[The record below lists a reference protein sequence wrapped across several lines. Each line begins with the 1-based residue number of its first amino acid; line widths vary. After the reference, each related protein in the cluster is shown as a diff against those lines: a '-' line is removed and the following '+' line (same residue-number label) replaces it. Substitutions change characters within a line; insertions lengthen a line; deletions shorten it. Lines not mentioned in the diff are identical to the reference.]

1 MAAVKD
7 IFQFVDSIAPFET
20 QEGFDNAGFLV
31 GRGGREVRKVLV
43 ALDITLEVADEAVS
57 QGVELILAHHPV
69 IFQPVKSVTDG
80 TVTGRVLLELLEH
93 LCPYQSGCR
102 SWGGQRLSGPDPGAG

>member
-57 QGVELILAHHPV
+57 QGAELILAHHPV
-69 IFQPVKSVTDG
+69 IFQPVQSVTDG

-93 LCPYQSGCR
+93 GVAAICAHTNLDAAH
-102 SWGGQRLSGPDPGAG
+102 GGVNGYR